1 MIQLVHLFLC
11 IELLIYLLMSLVL
24 FLLFLIQHRH
34 VSLLIKLLSG
44 KEPICLFLPLFLFL
58 LYLSDV
64 LQLLL
69 DLLVILSAFFV
80 SQLKLLD
87 QFLIP

>member
-1 MIQLVHLFLC
+1 
-11 IELLIYLLMSLVL
+11 MSLVL

>member
-44 KEPICLFLPLFLFL
+44 EESICLFLSLFLFL